1 MDQVTRMQKTEMF
14 EQMRERFPE
23 LDEPARRRAAARIAA
38 GAEAQAA
45 FAAESVMLH
54 MVRVYN

>member
-1 MDQVTRMQKTEMF
+1 MDQVTKMQKTELL
-14 EQMRERFPE
+14 EQMREHFPE

-38 GAEAQAA
+38 GTEAQAA

>member
-1 MDQVTRMQKTEMF
+1 MDQLTRMQKTEMF

-38 GAEAQAA
+38 GTEAHAA

>member
-1 MDQVTRMQKTEMF
+1 MDQVTRMQKSEMF

-38 GAEAQAA
+38 GTEAQAA

>member
-38 GAEAQAA
+38 GTEAHAA

>member
-1 MDQVTRMQKTEMF
+1 MDQLTRMQKTEMF
-14 EQMRERFPE
+14 EQMREHFPE

-38 GAEAQAA
+38 GTEAQAA

>member
-1 MDQVTRMQKTEMF
+1 MDQVTRMQKSEMF

-38 GAEAQAA
+38 GTEAHAA

>member
-1 MDQVTRMQKTEMF
+1 MDQLTRMQKTEMF

-38 GAEAQAA
+38 GTEAQAA

>member
-1 MDQVTRMQKTEMF
+1 MEQLGDNPGTETF

-23 LDEPARRRAAARIAA
+23 LDDAARHRVAARMAA
-38 GAEAQAA
+38 GAEAHAA
-45 FAAESVMLH
+45 FAAESVMLQ

>member
-1 MDQVTRMQKTEMF
+1 MDQVTNMQRTETF
-14 EQMRERFPE
+14 EQMREHFPE
-23 LDEPARRRAAARIAA
+23 LDEPARRRAAARMAA
-38 GAEAQAA
+38 GDEARAA